1 MKHAKKLPLLLP
13 ALAVTPALFAQE
25 RPNIVFFLVDD
36 MGIGDISVY
45 GQRYIRTP
53 NLETLARDGMVFT
66 QAYAGCTVSAPSRGS
81 LLTGKHTGHSY
92 IRGNKDTPNADGH
105 VYDRALKASEVT
117 IGELLQKAG
126 YHTACVGKWGLG
138 GPGTEGAPNAQ
149 GFDYF
154 YGYLGQL
161 NAHDH
166 RPPFLHEND
175 REVKLDGKVFAQDLL
190 VEKALN
196 YLTERAK
203 DKDKPFFLY
212 FTPALPHADLDID
225 EEERRAYDG
234 AFLEA
239 PKPSLQGYKPV
250 EYPLSTYA
258 AMVSRID
265 KDVQKLLDA
274 LRENGQLDN
283 TLFIFSSDNGT
294 HMEGGHDPFFF
305 DGNGP
310 YRGTKR
316 DLYEGG
322 IRTPFIVRWPGV
334 VKPGSVSYH
343 VCAFWDLFPTFA
355 EIAGLPLPVGG
366 DGLSILPTLT
376 GKGEQQEHAYLYW
389 EFEEEGGKQA
399 VRAGTWKLIRLQ
411 TNDPSKTHYEL
422 FDLSADP
429 GEMHDVANQYPDLV
443 TRLARYIDTAHT
455 PWVE

>member
-1 MKHAKKLPLLLP
+1 MKTPRKLPLLLSALATAP
-13 ALAVTPALFAQE
+13 ALIGQE
-25 RPNIVFFLVDD
+25 HPNIVFFLVDD

-53 NLETLARDGMVFT
+53 NLENLAQEGMVFT

-105 VYDRALKASEVT
+105 VYDRALKDGEVT
-117 IGELLQKAG
+117 LGELLQKAG
-126 YHTACVGKWGLG
+126 YHTACIGKWGLG
-138 GPGTEGAPNAQ
+138 GPNTEGAPNNQ

-166 RPPFLHEND
+166 RPPFLHENN
-175 REVKLDGKVFAQDLL
+175 REIKLDGKVFAQDLL
-190 VEKALN
+190 VEKAVK
-196 YLTERAK
+196 YLGERAK

-225 EEERRAYDG
+225 EDERMAYNG
-234 AFLEA
+234 QFLEKA
-239 PKPSLQGYKPV
+239 VPSLQGYKPV
-250 EYPLSTYA
+250 DKPLSTYA

-265 KDVQKLLDA
+265 KDVQRLIDELEK
-274 LRENGQLDN
+274 NGQLDN
-283 TLFIFSSDNGT
+283 TIFIFSSDNGT
-294 HMEGGHDPFFF
+294 HKEGGHDPYFF

-310 YRGTKR
+310 FRGTKR

-322 IRTPFIVRWPGV
+322 VRTPFIVRWPGV

-343 VCAFWDLFPTFA
+343 ISAFWDMYPTFA
-355 EIAGLPLPVGG
+355 ELTGQELPVDT
-366 DGLSILPTLT
+366 DGISILPTLT
-376 GKGEQQEHAYLYW
+376 GKGEQKEHQYLYW
-389 EFEEEGGKQA
+389 EFEEEGGKRA
-399 VRAGTWKLIRLQ
+399 VRVGDWKLIKLQ
-411 TNDPSKTHYEL
+411 IKDPAKSYFEL
-422 FDLSADP
+422 YNIASDP
-429 GEMHDVANQYPDLV
+429 GEQHNVAAEYPGLV
-443 TRLARYIDTAHT
+443 ERFAKYIDNAHT

>member
-1 MKHAKKLPLLLP
+1 MKSPKKLPLLLSALAAAP
-13 ALAVTPALFAQE
+13 ALTAQE

-45 GQRYIRTP
+45 GQRYISTP
-53 NLETLARDGMVFT
+53 NLENLAREGMVFT

-92 IRGNKDTPNADGH
+92 IRGNKDTPNPDGH
-105 VYDRALKASEVT
+105 VYDRALKASEYT
-117 IGELLQKAG
+117 LGEMLQSAG
-126 YHTACVGKWGLG
+126 YHTACIGKWGLG
-138 GPGTEGAPNAQ
+138 GPGTEGAPNSQ

-166 RPPFLHEND
+166 RPPFLHENGT
-175 REVKLDGKVFAQDLL
+175 EIKLDGKVFAQDLF
-190 VEKALN
+190 VEKALK
-196 YLTERAK
+196 YLDERAGEK
-203 DKDKPFFLY
+203 DTPFFLY

-225 EEERRAYDG
+225 EEERMAYDG
-234 AFLEA
+234 KFLEA
-239 PKPSLQGYKPV
+239 AKPSLQGYKPV
-250 EYPLSTYA
+250 EHPLSTYA

-265 KDVQKLLDA
+265 KDVRRLIDA
-274 LRENGQLDN
+274 LEKNGQLDN
-283 TLFIFSSDNGT
+283 TIFIFSSDNGA

-310 YRGTKR
+310 FRGTKR

-334 VKPGSVSYH
+334 VRPGSVSYH
-343 VCAFWDLFPTFA
+343 VCAFWDLFPTFS
-355 EIAGLPLPVGG
+355 EIAGQKVAPDT
-366 DGLSILPTLT
+366 DGISILPTLT
-376 GKGEQQEHAYLYW
+376 GKGEQKEHGYLYW

-399 VRAGTWKLIRLQ
+399 VRVGDWKLIKLQ
-411 TNDPSKTHYEL
+411 INNPDKSRYEL
-422 FDLSADP
+422 YDLSADP
-429 GEMHDVANQYPDLV
+429 GEEHDVSAQYPDLV
-443 TRLARYIDTAHT
+443 TRYARLIDAAHT